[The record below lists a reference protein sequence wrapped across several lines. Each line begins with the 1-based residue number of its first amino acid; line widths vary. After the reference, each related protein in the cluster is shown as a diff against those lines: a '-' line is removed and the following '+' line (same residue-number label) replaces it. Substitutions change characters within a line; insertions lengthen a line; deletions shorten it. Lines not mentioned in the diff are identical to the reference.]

1 MKKTISLNIPCRNE
15 VGNVQKLAYAII
27 EEFHEHLPEYNY
39 QIQFID
45 NHSDDGTREVLEKLC
60 MENKNIRAIF
70 NAKNFGATSG
80 FHGFLN
86 TSGDCTINIAA
97 DFQEPVNLIHSFVRE
112 WENGATI
119 VCAVKQSSKENR
131 ILYGFRCLY
140 YKMLKKFSDIDII
153 EQFSGF
159 GLYDKEFVD
168 FLRNLHDPCPYI
180 RTLVAEF
187 GYNIKTVPYVQQK
200 RKHGKSK
207 SSIFRL
213 YDTAIKSLSNFT
225 SIGLRIASFLGIC
238 IAGLCFLLSIVYF
251 VMKILYWQQYQLGM
265 APLLIGVFFIGGMQ
279 LFFIG
284 LLGEYILNINRR
296 IMNRPY
302 VIEEKRLNFDDGG
315 KPSHE
320 Y

>member
-1 MKKTISLNIPCRNE
+1 MRKKISLNIPCRNE
-15 VGNVQKLAYAII
+15 VDNVRKLVYEITDEFQKN
-27 EEFHEHLPEYNY
+27 LPEYDY

-45 NHSDDGTREVLEKLC
+45 NNSNDGTREVLEKLC
-60 MENKNIRAIF
+60 MENKNVRAIF
-70 NAKNFGATSG
+70 NVKNFGATSG
-80 FHGFLN
+80 FHGLLN

-97 DFQEPVNLIHSFVRE
+97 DFQEPVSVIPSLVGE

-119 VCAVKQSSKENR
+119 VCAVKQSSKENK
-131 ILYGFRCLY
+131 IMYGLRCLY
-140 YKMLKKFSDIDII
+140 YKILKKFSSIDII

-187 GYNIKTVPYVQQK
+187 GYNIKKIPYVQQK
-200 RKHGKSK
+200 RKYGKSK
-207 SSIFRL
+207 SSIFQL
-213 YDTAIKSLSNFT
+213 YDTALKSFTNFT
-225 SIGLRIASFLGIC
+225 SIGLRISSFLGVC
-238 IAGLCFLLSIVYF
+238 ISGICFLVAVIYF
-251 VMKILYWQQYQLGM
+251 IMKILYWKQYQLGM

-302 VIEEKRLNFDDGG
+302 VIEEKRLNFDDGE
-315 KPSHE
+315 KYFHE
-320 Y
+320 D